1 MLKDTSKEAVYLN
14 IEKLTQPQTL
24 TDAIQMSKI
33 DGYDVTQKIKKI
45 GRDRRNKIRAEKRKK
60 RMKAFRHTMYRVFHF
75 GKKHPDEIYSE
86 LNSPAV
92 ISKLYS
98 DLINN
103 PGKTY
108 NLDRKMF
115 LTENGSWLVGP
126 KISETREYEDSIW
139 FNKFNKVERN
149 A

>member
-1 MLKDTSKEAVYLN
+1 MSRDNMLEDTSKEVVYLD
-14 IEKLTQPQTL
+14 IEKMTQPQTL

-45 GRDRRNKIRAEKRKK
+45 CRDRRKKIRAERRKK
-60 RMKAFRHTMYRVFHF
+60 RMKAFRHTIYRVFHF

-103 PGKTY
+103 PGETY

-126 KISETREYEDSIW
+126 KISKQEEE
-139 FNKFNKVERN
+139 K
-149 A
+149 

>member
-1 MLKDTSKEAVYLN
+1 MNEDDMLEDTSKEYVYLD
-14 IEKLTQPQTL
+14 IEKLTQPRTL

-33 DGYDVTQKIKKI
+33 DGYDVTQMIKKI
-45 GRDRRNKIRAEKRKK
+45 GRDRRKKIRAERRKK
-60 RMKAFRHTMYRVFHF
+60 RMKTFRHTMYRVFHF

-86 LNSPAV
+86 YYTPAM
-92 ISKLYS
+92 IANLYS

-103 PGKTY
+103 PGETY

-126 KISETREYEDSIW
+126 KISKQEEE
-139 FNKFNKVERN
+139 K
-149 A
+149 

>member
-1 MLKDTSKEAVYLN
+1 MAEKEIKEIIDMD
-14 IEKLTQPQTL
+14 IEAIKEPKTL
-24 TDAIQMSKI
+24 TESIKMSKI
-33 DGYDVTQKIKKI
+33 DGYDITRKMKKI
-45 GRDRRNKIRAEKRKK
+45 GRDRRKK
-60 RMKAFRHTMYRVFHF
+60 LRNERRRRRRRMKNFRHTMYRIFHF

-86 LNSPAV
+86 YYTPAM
-92 ISKLYS
+92 IANLYS

-126 KISETREYEDSIW
+126 KISKQEEE
-139 FNKFNKVERN
+139 K
-149 A
+149 

>member
-1 MLKDTSKEAVYLN
+1 MLKDMSKEVVYLN
-14 IEKLTQPQTL
+14 IEKLTRPKTL
-24 TDAIQMSKI
+24 TDAIQMAKI

-45 GRDRRNKIRAEKRKK
+45 DRDRRNKIRAERRKK

-86 LNSPAV
+86 LNSPAA

-103 PGKTY
+103 PGETY

-126 KISETREYEDSIW
+126 KISEMRECEDGIG
-139 FNKFNKVERN
+139 FKKVERN

>member
-1 MLKDTSKEAVYLN
+1 MNEDDMLEDTSKEYVYLD
-14 IEKLTQPQTL
+14 IEKLTQPRTL

-33 DGYDVTQKIKKI
+33 DGYDVTQMIKKI
-45 GRDRRNKIRAEKRKK
+45 GRDRRKKIRAERRKK
-60 RMKAFRHTMYRVFHF
+60 RMKTFRHTMYRVFHF

-103 PGKTY
+103 PGETY

-126 KISETREYEDSIW
+126 KISKQEEE
-139 FNKFNKVERN
+139 K
-149 A
+149 